1 VAAQRFSCGG
11 FLAALTQRS
20 HHNTILSAMAATHD
34 GGDCAIKVSNLN
46 FRYENSQALH
56 DVSFE
61 VKRGSR
67 VALLGANGAGKST
80 LLRILGRSSLPR
92 WNCTTFVS

>member
-1 VAAQRFSCGG
+1 
-11 FLAALTQRS
+11 
-20 HHNTILSAMAATHD
+20 MAATHD

-80 LLRILGRSSLPR
+80 LLRILGRSSFPW
-92 WNCTTFVS
+92 WNCALFVS